1 MPPVTVTLTDAL
13 RREYE
18 RLFNTCSIRPERTA
32 DIEGTIAKL
41 SAARGRYEAAGA
53 GAIPWFFVAVIHCM
67 EAGLNFTRHL
77 HNGDPLTARTVQV
90 PRGRPRSGSPPFT
103 WEVSAADALSVRGLG
118 RGTDWSLAGTLFQI
132 EAYNGWGYR
141 RQHPQV
147 LSPYLWS
154 FSSHY
159 TRGKYIADGTWSD
172 TAVSKQ
178 CGAAVVLRRMAE
190 KGLVS
195 FKDQPTPTSGQ
206 PPLITYSMKKPADP
220 VVVQRALDLQAWLN
234 TFPGVFVKLDGVP
247 GEKTSDAF
255 RKVTGRFLPGD
266 PRARRA

>member
-1 MPPVTVTLTDAL
+1 MPSVTLTDAL
-13 RREYE
+13 RREYD
-18 RLFNTCSIRPERTA
+18 RLFNTCTIRPERTA
-32 DIEGTIAKL
+32 DIEATVAKL
-41 SAARGRYEAAGA
+41 SAARGRYDAAGG
-53 GAIPWFFVAVIHCM
+53 GAIPWFFIAVIHCM
-67 EAGLNFTRHL
+67 EAGLNFTKHL

-90 PRGRPRSGSPPFT
+90 PRGRPRTGNPPFT
-103 WEVSAADALSVRGLG
+103 WEVSAADALSLRGLG
-118 RGTDWSLAGTLFQI
+118 RDTEWSLAGTLFQI
-132 EAYNGWGYR
+132 EGYNGWGYR

-178 CGAAVVLRRMAE
+178 CGAAVILRRMAE
-190 KGLVS
+190 EGLVS
-195 FKDQPTPTSGQ
+195 FRDQPAPAAGR
-206 PPLITYSMKKPADP
+206 PPLITYSMKKPSDP
-220 VVVQRALDLQAWLN
+220 AMVQRALDLQAWLN

-266 PRARRA
+266 PRA

>member
-1 MPPVTVTLTDAL
+1 MTP
-13 RREYE
+13 
-18 RLFNTCSIRPERTA
+18 
-32 DIEGTIAKL
+32 
-41 SAARGRYEAAGA
+41 
-53 GAIPWFFVAVIHCM
+53 
-67 EAGLNFTRHL
+67 
-77 HNGDPLTARTVQV
+77 
-90 PRGRPRSGSPPFT
+90 
-103 WEVSAADALSVRGLG
+103 

-132 EAYNGWGYR
+132 EGYNGWGYR

-195 FKDQPTPTSGQ
+195 FKDQPTPASGR
-206 PPLITYSMKKPADP
+206 PPLINYSMKKPADP
-220 VVVQRALDLQAWLN
+220 LIVQRVLDLQAWLN
-234 TFPGVFVKLDGVP
+234 TLPGVFVKLDGVP
-247 GEKTSDAF
+247 GERASDAF

-266 PRARRA
+266 PRA